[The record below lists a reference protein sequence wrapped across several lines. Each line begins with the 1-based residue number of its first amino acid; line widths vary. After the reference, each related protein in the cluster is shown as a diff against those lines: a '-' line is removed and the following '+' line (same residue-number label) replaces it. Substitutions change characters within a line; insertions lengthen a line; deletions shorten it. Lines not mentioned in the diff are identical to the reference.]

1 MQKNSNNTLPTKFF
15 DNQIVESDRLLTK
28 QDVADF
34 LQVSIKTIDKKVHL
48 EEIPFLKIG
57 RLVRFERNSI
67 LAWARGSNF

>member
-1 MQKNSNNTLPTKFF
+1 MKQTNKNKIF
-15 DNQIVESDRLLTK
+15 DNQIVESEKLLTK

-57 RLVRFERNSI
+57 RLVRFEKGI
-67 LAWARGSNF
+67 VLAWARGSNA